1 MAFQPEIRAPSSWL
15 TGSYQNQD
23 VEQLLLKPLGEV
35 NLGVTNDGTGETTN
49 VYFVDVPNE
58 PLACRNIH

>member
-1 MAFQPEIRAPSSWL
+1 MTFQPEIRAPSSWL
-15 TGSYQNQD
+15 TGSYQNTD

-49 VYFVDVPNE
+49 VYFVVVPNE
-58 PLACRNIH
+58 ALTCRNIQ